1 MRSAYFLSLFTLLGA
16 NYYLVAQPQ
25 PPATKK
31 ETKIFNEH
39 GNQRTDDYFWL
50 SNRNDTS
57 VINHLKAEN
66 AYTEAYLK
74 PTEGL
79 QKELY
84 DEIVGRIEQKYES
97 LPSKENGYWYY
108 VRFEKG
114 KQYPNNYRKKGT
126 MNAREELL
134 LDVNELSKG
143 HKIYLLRDWSV
154 SRTNDILA
162 YAVDTAGDRRSIL
175 YIKNLKTRELSPEKI
190 SNTSANIVWANVPNT
205 IYYVLNDATVRPYKV
220 MRHHLRSDPAGDE
233 EIYTENDS
241 TYGVFLSTSRD
252 NRYIFINSGSTTTSE
267 VRYLDANAPGAKPI
281 LIQQR
286 KKDLLYS
293 PTDAVGNLFYIRT
306 NLDAKNFKLV
316 TAPITSPSK
325 ENWKDLIG
333 HKPGALLQR
342 VEILKNHIVIQRKEN
357 GVNVI
362 TIINRKDNS
371 SHSIDFGNAAYV
383 ASFALPTDEYS
394 SDSIRYS
401 YTTITS
407 PNAQYGYNLVT
418 RQKKLLKQDNVGG
431 NYDPS
436 LYETIRIWANAA
448 DGTKVPVSLAYKKS
462 MLKKD
467 GSNPL
472 YLYAYG
478 SYGASSEPF
487 FNSSIIS
494 MLDRGFVYAIAH
506 IRGGQELGREWYES
520 GKLLKKKN
528 TFTDYVD
535 VAQYLIKGKY
545 TSPDRIV
552 ANGGS
557 AGGMLMGAITN
568 MRPDLF
574 RVVIAEVPWMDVI
587 TDMFDASLPLTTL
600 EYDEWGDPNK
610 KEYYDYMITWSPLDN
625 VKEKKYP
632 SIFATGGLND
642 TQVPYFSPAKWVA
655 KVREN
660 NMGNNPVLFKV
671 NMGAGHGGE
680 SGRFERQKLIAMKYA
695 FALNQLGWNEQTRT
709 YNAQKAF

>member
-1 MRSAYFLSLFTLLGA
+1 MRLAYPLTFFVLLA
-16 NYYLVAQPQ
+16 TNCYLGAQPQ

-39 GNQRTDDYFWL
+39 GNQRTDNYFWL
-50 SNRNDTS
+50 SNRNDTN

-74 PTEGL
+74 PTEEL
-79 QKELY
+79 QKKLY

-108 VRFEKG
+108 VRFENG
-114 KQYPNNYRKKGT
+114 KQYPNNYRRKGT
-126 MNAREELL
+126 MNEREELL

-143 HKIYLLRDWSV
+143 YKIYLLRDWSV
-154 SRTNDILA
+154 SRTNDVLA

-175 YIKNLKTRELSPEKI
+175 YIKNLKTGELSSEKI
-190 SNTSANIVWANVPNT
+190 SNTSANIVWANDPST
-205 IYYVLNDATVRPYKV
+205 FYYVVNDPTVRPYKV
-220 MRHHLRSDPAGDE
+220 MRHHLGNDPAGDE
-233 EIYTENDS
+233 EVYTENDS
-241 TYGVFLSTSRD
+241 TYSVFLSASRD
-252 NRYIFINSGSTTTSE
+252 HRYIFINSGSTTTTE
-267 VRYLDANAPGAKPI
+267 VRYLDVNVPRAKAV

-286 KKDLLYS
+286 VKDLLYS
-293 PTDAVGNLFYIRT
+293 PTEAIGNLFYIRT
-306 NLDAKNFKLV
+306 NLEAKNFKLV
-316 TAPITSPSK
+316 TTPIVSPSK
-325 ENWKDLIG
+325 ENWKDLIA

-342 VEILKNHIVIQRKEN
+342 AEILKNYIVVQRKEN
-357 GVNVI
+357 GLNAI

-383 ASFALPTDEYS
+383 ANFTLPTDDYS

-401 YTTITS
+401 YMTITS
-407 PNAQYGYNLVT
+407 PNAQYGYNLLT
-418 RQKKLLKQDNVGG
+418 RQKKLLKQDKIGG
-431 NYDPS
+431 NYDAS
-436 LYETIRIWANAA
+436 LYETIRIWAKAT
-448 DGTKVPVSLAYKKS
+448 DGTKIPVSLAYKKA
-462 MLKKD
+462 MLKRD
-467 GSNPL
+467 GSNHL

-506 IRGGQELGREWYES
+506 IRGGQELGREWYEN

-535 VAQYLIKGKY
+535 VAKYLVNEKY

-568 MRPDLF
+568 TRPDLF

-587 TDMFDASLPLTTL
+587 TDMFDSSLPLTTL

-625 VKEKKYP
+625 VKKEKYP

-660 NMGNNPVLFKV
+660 NMGNNPVLLKV

-695 FALNQLGWNEQTRT
+695 FALSQLGWNEQTKT
-709 YNAQKAF
+709 YNAPKSF